1 MTILDAVRALAAGE
15 QEEALEL
22 LAPPARAKILV
33 LRPGEDRD
41 AEVSAYVERHG
52 HLPLDVVNLVDVD
65 RFVKRVWGVK
75 DGNPPLVHIIDLTGW
90 QFPYEGFPKEV

>member
-1 MTILDAVRALAAGE
+1 MTILDAVRALPASE

-33 LRPGEDRD
+33 LRRGEDRD
-41 AEVSAYVERHG
+41 AEVSAYVDHHG
-52 HLPLDVVNLVDVD
+52 YLPPFVVELDKVD
-65 RFVKRVWGVK
+65 RFVKHVWGVK
-75 DGNPPLVHIIDLTGW
+75 DGKPPLVHIVDLTGW